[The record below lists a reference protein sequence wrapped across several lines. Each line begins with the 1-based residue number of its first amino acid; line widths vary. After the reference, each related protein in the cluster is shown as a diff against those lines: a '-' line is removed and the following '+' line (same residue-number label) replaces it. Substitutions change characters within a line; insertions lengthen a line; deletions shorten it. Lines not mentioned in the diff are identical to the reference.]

1 MGERQDRDSG
11 FEESATRIVPLKM
24 KELIGALEKHE
35 VEYLIV
41 GGWAVVAH
49 GLVRAT
55 KDVDIC
61 PRSSDENFE
70 RLLLALKKI
79 KAKPILGDLDKDHD
93 VQLDMDGLRH
103 GGNWLLLTEYGRL
116 DLMQY
121 LSGPEEQEW
130 GWVELSKHS
139 IVKSLLGY
147 ECRFCGYEDL
157 LAMKKA
163 AGRPQDL
170 IDIEGLR
177 QARQ

>member
-1 MGERQDRDSG
+1 MDDHQDPDPG
-11 FEESATRIVPLKM
+11 FEEKATRVIPLRM
-24 KELIGALEKHE
+24 DDLIGALEEHR

-61 PRSSDENFE
+61 PRPSEENYE
-70 RLLLALKKI
+70 RLLRALDEI
-79 KAKPILGDLDKDHD
+79 NATPILGDLNEDHD
-93 VQLDMDGLRH
+93 VELDMDGLLK

-121 LSGPEEQEW
+121 LSGPDDQEW
-130 GWVELSKHS
+130 GWEELKKRS
-139 IVKSLLGY
+139 IVKSLLGF

-177 QARQ
+177 RARH